1 MAKLSAIAIGFALAA
16 AGCSNVLGLKD
27 PTFNDTAHDAA
38 IDTVPTDAMIDTGPG
53 ACVPSACQ
61 FGCDPTTNACRPA
74 KLWVYLT
81 AGQDGSPASFS
92 GSGFGGADTPP
103 DVRAKADALCF
114 DTFTK
119 NFSNRACT
127 QARTHAIVTVSGADS
142 IQLMASAYSIPTTAE
157 VDRADD
163 GTIVFN
169 NWNDLTDSTKAP
181 RAAVASATTAPTD
194 AEGIVWT
201 GFGVSGASNCTNW
214 TSKLSTAF
222 GGQGHTTN
230 TTSAWLNTGSDRCD
244 FLERLLCVCWSGGN

>member
-1 MAKLSAIAIGFALAA
+1 MAKLSAIASIAALGSALAA

-27 PTFNDTAHDAA
+27 PTFNDTGHDAS
-38 IDTVPTDAMIDTGPG
+38 IDAPADAPIDMGPG
-53 ACVPSACQ
+53 ACVPANCQ
-61 FGCDPTTNACRPA
+61 FGCDTATNMCRPA
-74 KLWVYLT
+74 RLWVYLT
-81 AGQDGSPASFS
+81 IGSFN

-103 DVRAKADALCF
+103 DVRLKADALCF
-114 DTFTK
+114 DTFTQS
-119 NFSNRACT
+119 FMNRACT
-127 QARTHAIVTVSGADS
+127 QTRTHAILTATGADS
-142 IQLMASAYSIPTTAE
+142 IQLMASTYSIPTAAE

-194 AEGIVWT
+194 ADGIVWT

-214 TSKLSTAF
+214 TSKVSTVL

-230 TTSAWLNTGSDRCD
+230 TTSAWLNTGSVRCD